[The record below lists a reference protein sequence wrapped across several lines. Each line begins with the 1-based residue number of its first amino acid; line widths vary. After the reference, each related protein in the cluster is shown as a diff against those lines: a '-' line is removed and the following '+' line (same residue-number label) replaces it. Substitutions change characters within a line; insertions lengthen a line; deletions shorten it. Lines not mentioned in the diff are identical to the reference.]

1 MNTATVRPAVAP
13 DDKLLLLLS
22 SLIVH
27 VLVGQ
32 CVIETM
38 TDVAIGDITEAVAMG
53 DCTAGVLMLEL
64 FDDVVAAVVAA
75 AVVVAVVAAAAAA
88 VVIVV
93 VHNVIIE
100 TPAVADVMETVT
112 GDVIVTVVGCTVLGQ
127 VVLGGILING
137 TILSSPSV
145 IMTWPSLIFSINN
158 ETISSRGTAFIFVEL
173 GGGSSTCKF
182 NIKLSLLRSSI

>member
-75 AVVVAVVAAAAAA
+75 AVVVAVVAAAA

-100 TPAVADVMETVT
+100 TPAVADVMETVI